1 MIYNQV
7 FNYLYY
13 NKRDLAEELKK
24 EIWGFEEII
33 DTYNGESLQ
42 LILLHFIMDYDT
54 DILAVCLHG
63 VDEALK
69 CKVFSCLSLRSRRD
83 VLFELESDPL
93 LPVKYVQSMQGRFCD
108 TAMNL
113 NAEGKI
119 LAIFEEIVS

>member
-7 FNYLYY
+7 FNYLYC

-69 CKVFSCLSLRSRRD
+69 SKVFSCLSLRSRRD

-93 LPVKYVQSMQGRFCD
+93 LPVKYVQSMQSRFCD

-119 LAIFEEIVS
+119 LAIFEDIVS